1 MNHPPK
7 ALLNPREIRRVVED
21 SPQAIYVPFGEALEI
36 KSGEGEALG
45 ETGWWG
51 THGFQGGTFHFFV
64 NVFLAGFLKI
74 RKSSIFSKEK

>member
-1 MNHPPK
+1 MPGS
-7 ALLNPREIRRVVED
+7 ALPRLNLREIRRAVED

-51 THGFQGGTFHFFV
+51 THGFQGGKFHFFV
-64 NVFLAGFLKI
+64 CVKMAVF
-74 RKSSIFSKEK
+74 S